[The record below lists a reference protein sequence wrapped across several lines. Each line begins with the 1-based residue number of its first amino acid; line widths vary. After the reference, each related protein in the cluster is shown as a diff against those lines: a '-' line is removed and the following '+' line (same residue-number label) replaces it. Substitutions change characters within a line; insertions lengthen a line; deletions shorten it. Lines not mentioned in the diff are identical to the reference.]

1 MKARLKINGKW
12 INKWIVFKFNGKTYK
27 AKTNA
32 LGIAQ
37 KTFNKNV
44 IKKLKKGKT
53 YVVKV
58 IYIKDAIKTTV
69 KVSR

>member
-12 INKWIVFKFNGKTYK
+12 IKNKWIVFKFNGKTYK

-37 KTFNKNV
+37 KTFKNN
-44 IKKLKKGKT
+44 
-53 YVVKV
+53 
-58 IYIKDAIKTTV
+58 
-69 KVSR
+69 